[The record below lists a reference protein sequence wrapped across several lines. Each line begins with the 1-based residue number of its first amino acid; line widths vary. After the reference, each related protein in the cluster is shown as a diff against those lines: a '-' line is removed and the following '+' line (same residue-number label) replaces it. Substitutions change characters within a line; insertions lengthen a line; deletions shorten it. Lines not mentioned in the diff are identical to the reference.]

1 MYERLAAPQ
10 ASRGCLDPS
19 TLKAVDIACRHV
31 DRPEAAT
38 ASLRES
44 SEELRELIRQSL
56 QGADKRLAERL
67 WAGED
72 VVQLVRA
79 RAWVVEQLLLLAW
92 HRIVPCLEHICLV
105 AVGGFG
111 RGELHPHSDVDLLI
125 LLDDT
130 AEEDLPRAALETF
143 IQLLWD
149 AGFYL
154 GHSVRTVS
162 QCREEASADVATATT
177 LMEGRLLDGPFA
189 LFSRLQAELSVE
201 KMWPADAFFEAKFT
215 EQQQRHAR
223 YHETAYNLEPNI
235 KEGPG
240 GLRDIQMIAWVA
252 KRHFDAQTLHGL
264 VEHGFLTETEYTDLL
279 NDQRFLWRVRYALH
293 LLAGRAEDRLLF
305 DFQRQVSE
313 RLGFSDRDGN
323 LAVEQ
328 FMQTYYRTVMQLE
341 RLNERLLQLFQEEL
355 LYTDDQPAQP
365 LGEEF
370 QVRHGF
376 LAARDDA
383 VFLRRPAALMDMF
396 KLLAQDE
403 NLRGVAA
410 STIRLVRD
418 HLYLVDEEFRR
429 DEAVNASFLDLL
441 RQPEGVYTQLQRMNR
456 YGLLAELIPA
466 FGHIVGRMQYDL
478 FHVYTVDQ
486 HTLFVVRNLRRF
498 AYGKYRERFPH
509 CQSVFQR
516 IERPELLYLSA
527 LFHDIAKGRGGDHS
541 ELGAVD
547 AHQFCSRLNLDPAD
561 VEMIS
566 WLVRQHL
573 LMSRTAQR
581 KDITDPATVQEF
593 AGIVGNTRYLDYL
606 YLLTVADIAATSPQL
621 WNNWK
626 NGLLWD
632 LYLQTQAALRRGL
645 ENPLQRATAIRETRS
660 GALSHLLRRELPS
673 AAIRNLWKTLPEH
686 AFLRLTADQLE
697 WCTEVVIRGE
707 DLKDHAGPDDDGK
720 GSVYIAVRAVQP
732 HGVSE
737 LLVSVPDHDGLFAS
751 ITSVLDEMGLNVM
764 AARILTTQDCR
775 SFDLFQLMDQHDHVV
790 SEPDAA
796 ELVARLKIAATAE
809 TVRPLVRRAIPR
821 RLRHFVSDPRIRFEH
836 DPRQPGTILEIE
848 CNDRPGLLSRIAA
861 AMVKEGV
868 QVHDARI
875 ATFGER
881 VEDTFLV
888 SDGQGRELDGAA
900 QQSLADSIKQYIK
913 EV

>member
-10 ASRGCLDPS
+10 ASRGCLDPA
-19 TLKAVDIACRHV
+19 TLRAVDLACRQV
-31 DRPEAAT
+31 DRPLEVAA
-38 ASLRES
+38 SPRES
-44 SEELRELIRQSL
+44 SDELRELIRKSL
-56 QGADKRLAERL
+56 QSADKRLAERL

-92 HRIVPCLEHICLV
+92 HRIVPGLNDICLV

-125 LLDDT
+125 LLDDV
-130 AEEDLPRAALETF
+130 ADHELPRAALESF
-143 IQLLWD
+143 VQLLWD

-154 GHSVRTVS
+154 GHSVRTIE
-162 QCREEASADVATATT
+162 QCKEEALAEVATATT
-177 LMEGRLLDGPFA
+177 LMEGRLLDGPFS
-189 LFSRLQAELSVE
+189 LFSRLQAELTVE
-201 KMWPADAFFEAKFT
+201 KMWPADAFFAAKFA
-215 EQQQRHAR
+215 EQQQRHTR
-223 YHETAYNLEPNI
+223 YHETAYNLEPNM

-240 GLRDIQMIAWVA
+240 GLRDIQMIGWVA
-252 KRHFDAQTLHGL
+252 KRHFGAQTLHGL
-264 VEHGFLTETEYTDLL
+264 VENGFLTETEYTDLV
-279 NDQRFLWRVRYALH
+279 NDQRLLWRVRYALH
-293 LLAGRAEDRLLF
+293 LLSGRAEDRLLF
-305 DFQRQVSE
+305 DYQRQIAE
-313 RLGFSDRDGN
+313 RFGFTDRAGS

-328 FMQTYYRTVMQLE
+328 FMQSYYRAVTQLE

-355 LYTDDQPAQP
+355 LYTGDEPAQP
-365 LGEEF
+365 MGEEF

-376 LAARDDA
+376 LCARDDA
-383 VFLRRPAALMDMF
+383 VFLRRPAALMEMF
-396 KLLAQDE
+396 LLLAQHE
-403 NLRGVAA
+403 ELRGVVA

-418 HLYLVDEEFRR
+418 NLYLVDEDFRK
-429 DEAVNASFLDLL
+429 DATVNDCFLELL

-498 AYGKYRERFPH
+498 AFGKYRDRFPH
-509 CQSVFQR
+509 CQSVFHR
-516 IERPELLYLSA
+516 IERPELLYLAA

-547 AHQFCSRLNLDPAD
+547 AREFCSRLSLDTAD
-561 VEMIS
+561 VDLIE

-581 KDITDPATVQEF
+581 KDLSDPATIQEF

-606 YLLTVADIAATSPQL
+606 YLLTAADIAATSPQL
-621 WNNWK
+621 WNSWK
-626 NGLLWD
+626 NRLLWD
-632 LYLQTQAALRRGL
+632 LYLQSQAALRRGL
-645 ENPLQRATAIRETRS
+645 ENPLHRAIAIRETRS

-673 AAIRNLWKTLPEH
+673 ASIRRLWKTLPEH

-697 WCTEVVIRGE
+697 WCTEIVVQGE
-707 DLKDHAGPDDDGK
+707 DEELQRGRDPELNESA
-720 GSVYIAVRAVQP
+720 YIAVRAVQP

-737 LLVSVPDHDGLFAS
+737 LLVSVPDKEGLFAS
-751 ITSVLDEMGLNVM
+751 ITSVLDEMGFNVM
-764 AARILTTQDCR
+764 AARILTTRDGR
-775 SFDLFQLMDQHDHVV
+775 SFDLFQLMDQHDHVL
-790 SEPDAA
+790 SETDAA
-796 ELVARLKIAATAE
+796 ELIARLNVAATAK
-809 TVRPLVRRAIPR
+809 TVRPLVKRAIPR
-821 RLRHFVSDPRIRFEH
+821 RLRHFISDPQIRFEP
-836 DPRQPGTILEIE
+836 DPEQVGTIMELE

-881 VEDTFLV
+881 VEDTFVV
-888 SDGQGRELDGAA
+888 SDAQGRHLEQAA
-900 QQSLADSIKQYIK
+900 QESLAAGIKKYLQ
-913 EV
+913 ES